1 MKPSLL
7 FPKAFLKMAGLL
19 ACPNCRLPSRPAPD
33 SYRDGTVAKV
43 AVNMKGLQLR
53 VQLRT
58 SPIAIGVTGFPFVV
72 NHFRC
77 KGNKT
82 GIIFYLEQLID

>member
-33 SYRDGTVAKV
+33 SYRNGTVAKV

-53 VQLRT
+53 VQLRFF
-58 SPIAIGVTGFPFVV
+58 TGFPFVI

-77 KGNKT
+77 KGNNSET
-82 GIIFYLEQLID
+82 NSYLECF